1 MAPEVWKKEP
11 YATSPDIW
19 ALGITMAVLLTGD
32 PPFDA
37 DSPSELA
44 DVVCNQELD
53 MEQAPWRYG
62 VVGGEDTW
70 GGGGGGGALTCPR
83 VLIDGGAGFSR
94 LLLLMRD
101 CLSQAF
107 IRGRS

>member
-1 MAPEVWKKEP
+1 MIDVQEKIVHMCGTAPYMAPEVWKKEP

-53 MEQAPWRYG
+53 MEQAPWRYTEE
-62 VVGGEDTW
+62 GEGSTDTSTS
-70 GGGGGGGALTCPR
+70 A
-83 VLIDGGAGFSR
+83 D
-94 LLLLMRD
+94 
-101 CLSQAF
+101 
-107 IRGRS
+107 